1 MRLSKGKAVKRVL
14 AVLLALTVPAGSS
27 YAAEQQSP
35 KENMVNEGAAGQGE
49 TSVEEEKAL
58 PDEKEA
64 SGDVEEPQKQIR
76 VIEVEEE
83 VTKVCGE
90 IFLLDVTLSEGA
102 KNPDGEGTKT
112 GSSAKAEDIEETEA
126 AEGPEDIKA
135 AEEAQAAEGPE
146 DVKAAEGTAEE
157 TEEKQQVS
165 GPEEVLQY
173 ASADPEIAVIEEGES
188 GEVSIRAVGVG
199 DTVITITAPE
209 TEQYEKAEAQ
219 VLLHVTAA
227 ETETLADA
235 EDAENPAEPEDAAVS
250 ENSAKPEDTADLE
263 NPAETGEPAGDVP
276 MEAMS
281 LLPASAL
288 TSVENVAGGISLK
301 WRKIESAKG
310 YVLERSTTGRSPWST
325 VKTAA
330 NGDDITFIDTQV
342 TEGSAYYYRVR
353 AIDSAGKEGFT
364 SASKKIVR
372 MAAPALSVGAAAT
385 GTELRWNRVKG
396 CGGYYVY
403 RRKPSQKNW
412 TTVSKITQ
420 PGEITWRD
428 TAAGNGA
435 VYLYS
440 VQAYKGSS
448 MSPYSKTKSY
458 VRVAAPSVK
467 SFKRVSATKFRLT
480 WKRNTSATGYQI
492 QYARNGMFVGAKKA
506 TVKNAKTSSYTLSKL
521 AKKQNYYARI
531 RTYKKEGGKVYYSG
545 WSAAG
550 NVKKTRTT
558 KVTPLSKKK
567 KIFEIRT
574 WAKQKMYQYDTLQGS
589 CTDGTYAY
597 YLLHNRRVQKCK
609 LVKVKRSGL
618 KVVKVSGALDVAHGN
633 DMTYDKHRKRIVI
646 VHSTGTDPK
655 RLTSVHPK
663 TLKVIESKH
672 ITIPKKLAGG
682 STADAAGATAFS
694 GIAYSSGRKQYAVLL
709 SHNYN
714 FVVLDSDLEPVRYV
728 KVRKKNN
735 YVVQGIDATDDYIML
750 AQSPKTSKQKYNI
763 ITVYDW
769 DGNYISK
776 INVKKGYEI
785 ESIYHVGSKYYAGF
799 YRSYYK
805 TYYKNVEKKVVV
817 DGKEKKKKVKV
828 KYRKF
833 QRDNYVYQINGV

>member
-1 MRLSKGKAVKRVL
+1 MTMRLSKGKTVKRIL
-14 AVLLALTVPAGSS
+14 AVFLALTVPAGSA
-27 YAAEQQSP
+27 YATEPQSP
-35 KENMVNEGAAGQGE
+35 KENIINEGAAGQDETPAGE
-49 TSVEEEKAL
+49 
-58 PDEKEA
+58 EA
-64 SGDVEEPQKQIR
+64 PQKRMR

-90 IFLLDVTLSEGA
+90 IFLLDVTLSERP
-102 KNPDGEGTKT
+102 KVLDGEENETDGGVKT
-112 GSSAKAEDIEETEA
+112 DDAKEESVQEEAEDTEDTKG
-126 AEGPEDIKA
+126 AEDTKEAKDIKA
-135 AEEAQAAEGPE
+135 EE
-146 DVKAAEGTAEE
+146 D
-157 TEEKQQVS
+157 TEAKQQES
-165 GPEEVLQY
+165 GLEEVLQY
-173 ASADPEIAVIEEGES
+173 ESSNTEIAVIEEGES
-188 GEVSIRAVGVG
+188 GEVPIRAVGVG

-209 TEQYEKAEAQ
+209 TEQYEKAKAQ

-227 ETETLADA
+227 EMETLADA
-235 EDAENPAEPEDAAVS
+235 ADAENPAEPADATDT
-250 ENSAKPEDTADLE
+250 ENTAEPADATDTENTAEPADATDTE
-263 NPAETGEPAGDVP
+263 NPAETGELAGAVP
-276 MEAMS
+276 LEATS

-310 YVLERSTTGRSPWST
+310 YCLERSTTGRSPWSK

-330 NGDDITFIDTQV
+330 NEDDITFIDTQV
-342 TEGSAYYYRVR
+342 TEGLSYYYRVR
-353 AIDSAGKEGFT
+353 ALDGSGKKGLT
-364 SASKKIVR
+364 SASRKIVR
-372 MAAPALSVGAAAT
+372 MAAPALSVGVAAT
-385 GTELRWNRVKG
+385 GTELKWNRVKG

-403 RRKPSQKNW
+403 RRKSSQNNW

-435 VYLYS
+435 AYLYS
-440 VQAYKGSS
+440 VRAYKGNS

-458 VRVAAPSVK
+458 VRVATPSVK
-467 SFKRVSATKFRLT
+467 SFKRVSSTKFKLT

-521 AKKQNYYARI
+521 QKKQNYYARI
-531 RTYKKEGGKVYYSG
+531 RAYKKVGGKVYYSG

-558 KVTPLSKKK
+558 KATPLSKKK

-609 LVKVKRSGL
+609 LVKVKRSSL

-633 DMTYDKHRKRIVI
+633 DMTYDNHRKRIVI
-646 VHSTGTDPK
+646 VHSTGADPK
-655 RLTSVHPK
+655 RLTSVDPK
-663 TLKVIESKH
+663 TLKVTESKH
-672 ITIPKKLAGG
+672 VKIPKKLAGG
-682 STADAAGATAFS
+682 SVADATGATAFS
-694 GIAYSSGRKQYAVLL
+694 GIAYGSGRKQYAVLL

-714 FVVLDSDLEPVRYV
+714 FVVLDSDLDPVRYV

-805 TYYKNVEKKVVV
+805 TYYKNVVKKVVV

-833 QRDNYVYQINGV
+833 QRDNYVYQINGI